1 MPWDL
6 SAVSSGTL
14 AYSSPVLAPVALAQT
29 LVALLRLVL
38 EWSIPV
44 LGRSLAVLVCIA
56 AVP

>member
-44 LGRSLAVLVCIA
+44 LGRILVCIA